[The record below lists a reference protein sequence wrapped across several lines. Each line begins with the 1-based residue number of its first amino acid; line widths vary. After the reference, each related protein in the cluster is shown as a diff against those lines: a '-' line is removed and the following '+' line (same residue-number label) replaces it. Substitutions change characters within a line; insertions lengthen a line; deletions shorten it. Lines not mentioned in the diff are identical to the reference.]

1 MFEVEFYTKQN
12 GDNPVREFLDSLPVN
27 LQTKAARS
35 LLILQ
40 QEGNR
45 LREPYSKHVQDGL
58 FELRVKFSSDIA
70 RVFYFFYCGSKIV
83 VTSGFVKKTQKTPP
97 QEIEKAL
104 ACKQEYEGRQIR

>member
-70 RVFYFFYCGSKIV
+70 RVFYFFYCGSKII
-83 VTSGFVKKTQKTPP
+83 VTGGFVKKTQKTPMR
-97 QEIEKAL
+97 EIEKAL
-104 ACKQEYEGRQIR
+104 ACKQEYERRKFR

>member
-1 MFEVEFYTKQN
+1 MVYGE
-12 GDNPVREFLDSLPVN
+12 GD
-27 LQTKAARS
+27 
-35 LLILQ
+35 
-40 QEGNR
+40 R

-70 RVFYFFYCGSKIV
+70 RVFYFLLRSKIV